1 MANRRMFAR
10 SVTSSGRFLR
20 MSPQARLLY
29 YDLGM
34 EADDDGFAEAFGR
47 LAVTRSTEEH
57 LNELEQKGFITIL
70 DQENLVVHITD
81 WEVNNLIRKDRYIPS
96 VYRSIYP
103 QCVGEA
109 PVEKNEPQQA
119 EAPAEA
125 EMQEESM
132 VNHSETTDTPDG
144 SSLVNQW
151 LTQDRLGK
159 DRIGKDRSGED
170 SLDQERLL
178 KDNKRKEKE
187 EENAACAGK
196 STSSAESIFGDIQTE
211 FERKKQNSLDYLMN
225 SEYFSNTRASPDMRK
240 PVQRAVNY
248 L

>member
-34 EADDDGFAEAFGR
+34 EADDDGFAEGFAR
-47 LAVTRSTEEH
+47 LAATGSKEEH
-57 LNELEQKGFITIL
+57 LIELEQRGFITIP
-70 DQENLVVHITD
+70 DRENLVVHITD
-81 WEVNNLIRKDRYIPS
+81 WEVNNQIRKDRYTPS
-96 VYRSIYP
+96 VYRSVYP

-109 PVEKNEPQQA
+109 PVEKTEPQQA

-125 EMQEESM
+125 IVQEESM
-132 VNHSETTDTPDG
+132 DNHSETNEAPDG
-144 SSLVNQW
+144 CHLVDQW

-159 DRIGKDRSGED
+159 DRIGKDRVDQD
-170 SLDQERLL
+170 SLL
-178 KDNKRKEKE
+178 KENLNQEKE
-187 EENAACAGK
+187 EENGEANGAQARE
-196 STSSAESIFGDIQTE
+196 AEAPTPTLEDIQTE
-211 FERKKQNSLDYLMN
+211 FEKKKRKAIELLLNT
-225 SEYFSNTRASPDMRK
+225 EHFGNTRASPERK
-240 PVQRAVNY
+240 QPVQKAVNF

>member
-34 EADDDGFAEAFGR
+34 EADDDGFAEGFAR
-47 LAVTRSTEEH
+47 LAATRAEEEH
-57 LNELEQKGFITIL
+57 LFELEQRGFITIP
-70 DQENLVVHITD
+70 DRENLVVHITD
-81 WEVNNLIRKDRYIPS
+81 WEVNNQIRKDRYTPS
-96 VYRSIYP
+96 VYRSVYP

-109 PVEKNEPQQA
+109 PVEKTEPQQA

-125 EMQEESM
+125 IVQEESM
-132 VNHSETTDTPDG
+132 DNHSETNEAPDG
-144 SSLVNQW
+144 CHLVDQW

-159 DRIGKDRSGED
+159 DR
-170 SLDQERLL
+170 LDQDRLL
-178 KDNKRKEKE
+178 TEDARARARETAP
-187 EENAACAGK
+187 NAAENPGENQIDFEKKKQKAMELLLN
-196 STSSAESIFGDIQTE
+196 TEHFGNTQASP
-211 FERKKQNSLDYLMN
+211 ERKQ
-225 SEYFSNTRASPDMRK
+225 
-240 PVQRAVNY
+240 PVQRAVNF

>member
-34 EADDDGFAEAFGR
+34 EADDDGFAEGFGR
-47 LAVTRSTEEH
+47 LAVTGSKEEH
-57 LNELEQKGFITIL
+57 LIELEQRGFITIL

-81 WEVNNLIRKDRYIPS
+81 WAANNLIRKDRYTPS
-96 VYRSIYP
+96 VYRGVYP
-103 QCVGEA
+103 QYVGE
-109 PVEKNEPQQA
+109 KTEPQQA

-125 EMQEESM
+125 IVQEESM
-132 VNHSETTDTPDG
+132 DNHQEITGTPDG
-144 SSLVNQW
+144 CHLVDHW

-225 SEYFSNTRASPDMRK
+225 SECFSNTRASPDMRQ

>member
-34 EADDDGFAEAFGR
+34 EADDDGFAEGFAR
-47 LAVTRSTEEH
+47 LAATGSKEEH
-57 LNELEQKGFITIL
+57 LFELEQRGFITIP
-70 DQENLVVHITD
+70 DRENLVVHITD
-81 WEVNNLIRKDRYIPS
+81 WEVNNQIRKDRYTPS
-96 VYRSIYP
+96 VYRSVYP

-109 PVEKNEPQQA
+109 PVEKTEPQQA

-132 VNHSETTDTPDG
+132 DNHSETNEAPDG
-144 SSLVNQW
+144 CHLVDQW

-159 DRIGKDRSGED
+159 DRIGKDRVDQD
-170 SLDQERLL
+170 SLL
-178 KDNKRKEKE
+178 KENLNQEKE
-187 EENAACAGK
+187 EENEEANGAQARGAEAPTP
-196 STSSAESIFGDIQTE
+196 TSEDIQTE
-211 FERKKQNSLDYLMN
+211 FEKKKRKAIELLLNT
-225 SEYFSNTRASPDMRK
+225 EHFGNTRASPERK
-240 PVQRAVNY
+240 QPVQRAVNF

>member
-34 EADDDGFAEAFGR
+34 EADDDGFAEGFGR
-47 LAVTRSTEEH
+47 LAVTGSKEEH
-57 LNELEQKGFITIL
+57 LIELEQRGFITIL

-81 WEVNNLIRKDRYIPS
+81 WAANNLIRKDRYTPS
-96 VYRSIYP
+96 VYRGVYP

-125 EMQEESM
+125 IVQEESM
-132 VNHSETTDTPDG
+132 DNHQEITGTPDG
-144 SSLVNQW
+144 CHLVDHW

-159 DRIGKDRSGED
+159 DRIGQD
-170 SLDQERLL
+170 SLR
-178 KDNKRKEKE
+178 KDNRREKREEREEKE
-187 EENAACAGK
+187 EEKEETPAFAAGNACG
-196 STSSAESIFGDIQTE
+196 GVYLLDDIQTE
-211 FERKKQNSLDYLMN
+211 FEKKKQKAMELLLN
-225 SEYFSNTRASPDMRK
+225 SERFRNPRASPEMRIS
-240 PVQRAVNY
+240 V
-248 L
+248 

>member
-34 EADDDGFAEAFGR
+34 EADDDGFAEGFAR
-47 LAVTRSTEEH
+47 LAATRAEEEH
-57 LNELEQKGFITIL
+57 LFELEQRGFITIP
-70 DQENLVVHITD
+70 DRENLVVHITD
-81 WEVNNLIRKDRYIPS
+81 WEVNNQIRKDRYTPS
-96 VYRSIYP
+96 VYRSVYP

-109 PVEKNEPQQA
+109 PVEKTEPQQA

-125 EMQEESM
+125 IVQEESM
-132 VNHSETTDTPDG
+132 DNHSETNEAPDG
-144 SSLVNQW
+144 CHLVDQW

-159 DRIGKDRSGED
+159 DSLGKDR
-170 SLDQERLL
+170 LDQDRLL
-178 KDNKRKEKE
+178 TEDARARARETAP
-187 EENAACAGK
+187 NAAENPGENQIDFEKKKQKAMELLLN
-196 STSSAESIFGDIQTE
+196 TEHFGNTQASP
-211 FERKKQNSLDYLMN
+211 ERKQ
-225 SEYFSNTRASPDMRK
+225 
-240 PVQRAVNY
+240 PVQKAVNF

>member
-34 EADDDGFAEAFGR
+34 EADDDGFAEGFAR
-47 LAVTRSTEEH
+47 LAATGSKEEH
-57 LNELEQKGFITIL
+57 LIELEQRGFITIP
-70 DQENLVVHITD
+70 DRENLVVHITD
-81 WEVNNLIRKDRYIPS
+81 WEVNNQIRKDRYTPS
-96 VYRSIYP
+96 VYRSVYP

-109 PVEKNEPQQA
+109 PVEKTEPQQA

-125 EMQEESM
+125 IVQEESM
-132 VNHSETTDTPDG
+132 DNHSETNEAPDG
-144 SSLVNQW
+144 CHLVDQW

-159 DRIGKDRSGED
+159 DRIGKDRVDQD
-170 SLDQERLL
+170 SLL
-178 KDNKRKEKE
+178 KENLNQEKE
-187 EENAACAGK
+187 EENGEANGAQARE
-196 STSSAESIFGDIQTE
+196 AEAPTPTLEDIQTE
-211 FERKKQNSLDYLMN
+211 FEKKKRKAIELLLNT
-225 SEYFSNTRASPDMRK
+225 EHFGNTRASPERK
-240 PVQRAVNY
+240 QPVQKAVNY

>member
-34 EADDDGFAEAFGR
+34 EADDDGFAEGFAR
-47 LAVTRSTEEH
+47 LAATRAEEEH
-57 LNELEQKGFITIL
+57 LFELEQRGFITIP
-70 DQENLVVHITD
+70 DRENLVVHITD
-81 WEVNNLIRKDRYIPS
+81 WEVNNQIRKDRYTPS
-96 VYRSIYP
+96 VYRSVYP

-109 PVEKNEPQQA
+109 PVEKTEPQQA

-125 EMQEESM
+125 IVQEESM
-132 VNHSETTDTPDG
+132 DNHSETNEAPDG
-144 SSLVNQW
+144 CHLVDQW

-159 DRIGKDRSGED
+159 DRIGKDRV
-170 SLDQERLL
+170 DQESLL
-178 KDNKRKEKE
+178 KENLNQEKE
-187 EENAACAGK
+187 EENEEANGAQARG
-196 STSSAESIFGDIQTE
+196 AEAPTPTLEDIQTE
-211 FERKKQNSLDYLMN
+211 FEKKKRKAMELLLNT
-225 SEYFSNTRASPDMRK
+225 EHFGNTRASPERK
-240 PVQRAVNY
+240 QPVQRAVNF

>member
-34 EADDDGFAEAFGR
+34 EADDDGFAEGFAR
-47 LAVTRSTEEH
+47 LAATRAEEEH
-57 LNELEQKGFITIL
+57 LFELEQRGFITIP
-70 DQENLVVHITD
+70 DRENLVVHITD
-81 WEVNNLIRKDRYIPS
+81 WEVNNQIRKDRYTPS
-96 VYRSIYP
+96 VYRSVYP

-109 PVEKNEPQQA
+109 PVEKTEPQQA

-125 EMQEESM
+125 IVQEESM
-132 VNHSETTDTPDG
+132 DNHSETNEAPDG
-144 SSLVNQW
+144 CHLVDQW

-159 DRIGKDRSGED
+159 DR
-170 SLDQERLL
+170 LDQDRLL
-178 KDNKRKEKE
+178 TEDARARARETAP
-187 EENAACAGK
+187 NAAENPGENQIDFEKKKQKAMELLLN
-196 STSSAESIFGDIQTE
+196 TEHFGNTQASP
-211 FERKKQNSLDYLMN
+211 ERKQ
-225 SEYFSNTRASPDMRK
+225 
-240 PVQRAVNY
+240 PVQKAVNF

>member
-34 EADDDGFAEAFGR
+34 EADDDGFAEGFAR
-47 LAVTRSTEEH
+47 LAATRAEEEH
-57 LNELEQKGFITIL
+57 LIELEQRGFITIP
-70 DQENLVVHITD
+70 DRENLVVHITD
-81 WEVNNLIRKDRYIPS
+81 WEVNNQIRKDRYTPI
-96 VYRSIYP
+96 VYRSVYP

-109 PVEKNEPQQA
+109 PVEKTEPQQA

-125 EMQEESM
+125 IVQEESM
-132 VNHSETTDTPDG
+132 DNHSETNEAPDG
-144 SSLVNQW
+144 CHLVDQW

-159 DRIGKDRSGED
+159 DRIGKDS
-170 SLDQERLL
+170 LL
-178 KDNKRKEKE
+178 KDNLNQEKE
-187 EENAACAGK
+187 EENEEANGAQARG
-196 STSSAESIFGDIQTE
+196 AEAPTPTLEDIQTE
-211 FERKKQNSLDYLMN
+211 FEKKKRKAMELLLNT
-225 SEYFSNTRASPDMRK
+225 EHFGNTRASPERK
-240 PVQRAVNY
+240 QPVQRAVNF

>member
-34 EADDDGFAEAFGR
+34 EADDDGFAEGFAR
-47 LAVTRSTEEH
+47 LAATRAEEEH
-57 LNELEQKGFITIL
+57 LIELEQRGFITIP
-70 DQENLVVHITD
+70 DRENLVVHITD
-81 WEVNNLIRKDRYIPS
+81 WEVNNQIRKDRYTPS
-96 VYRSIYP
+96 VYRSVYP

-109 PVEKNEPQQA
+109 PVEKTEPQQA

-132 VNHSETTDTPDG
+132 DNHSETNEAPDG
-144 SSLVNQW
+144 CHLVDQW

-159 DRIGKDRSGED
+159 DRIGKDS
-170 SLDQERLL
+170 LL
-178 KDNKRKEKE
+178 KDNLNQEKE
-187 EENAACAGK
+187 EENEEANGAQARG
-196 STSSAESIFGDIQTE
+196 AEAPTPTLEDIQTE
-211 FERKKQNSLDYLMN
+211 FEKKKRKAMELLLNT
-225 SEYFSNTRASPDMRK
+225 EHFGNTRASPERK
-240 PVQRAVNY
+240 QPVQKAVNF

>member
-34 EADDDGFAEAFGR
+34 EADDDGFAEGFAR
-47 LAVTRSTEEH
+47 LAATGSKEEH
-57 LNELEQKGFITIL
+57 LFELEQRGFITIP
-70 DQENLVVHITD
+70 DRENLVVHITD
-81 WEVNNLIRKDRYIPS
+81 WEVNNQIRKDRYTPS
-96 VYRSIYP
+96 VYRSVYP

-109 PVEKNEPQQA
+109 PVEKTEPQQA

-125 EMQEESM
+125 IVQEESM
-132 VNHSETTDTPDG
+132 DNHSETNEAPDG
-144 SSLVNQW
+144 CHLVDQW

-159 DRIGKDRSGED
+159 DRIGKDRVDQD
-170 SLDQERLL
+170 SLL
-178 KDNKRKEKE
+178 KENLNQEKE
-187 EENAACAGK
+187 EENGEANGAQARE
-196 STSSAESIFGDIQTE
+196 AEAPTPTLEDIQTE
-211 FERKKQNSLDYLMN
+211 FEKKKRKAIELLLNT
-225 SEYFSNTRASPDMRK
+225 EHFGNTRASPERK
-240 PVQRAVNY
+240 QPVQRAVNF

>member
-34 EADDDGFAEAFGR
+34 EADDDGFAEGFAR
-47 LAVTRSTEEH
+47 LAATRAEEEH
-57 LNELEQKGFITIL
+57 LFELEQRGFITIP
-70 DQENLVVHITD
+70 DRENLVVHITD
-81 WEVNNLIRKDRYIPS
+81 WEVNNQIRKDRYTPS
-96 VYRSIYP
+96 VYRSVYP

-109 PVEKNEPQQA
+109 PVEKTEPQQA

-132 VNHSETTDTPDG
+132 DNHSETNEAPDG
-144 SSLVNQW
+144 CHLVDQW

-159 DRIGKDRSGED
+159 DRADQD
-170 SLDQERLL
+170 SLIQDSINQKKEE
-178 KDNKRKEKE
+178 EKE
-187 EENAACAGK
+187 EANGAQAPG
-196 STSSAESIFGDIQTE
+196 AEAPTPTFEDFQTE
-211 FERKKQNSLDYLMN
+211 FEKKKRKAMELLLNT
-225 SEYFSNTRASPDMRK
+225 EHFGNTRASPERK
-240 PVQRAVNY
+240 QPVQRAVNF

>member
-29 YDLGM
+29 FDLGM

-47 LAVTRSTEEH
+47 LAATRAEEEH
-57 LNELEQKGFITIL
+57 LFELEQRGFITIL
-70 DQENLVVHITD
+70 DRENLVVHITD
-81 WEVNNLIRKDRYIPS
+81 WEANNLIRKDRYTPS
-96 VYRSIYP
+96 VYRGVYP

-125 EMQEESM
+125 IVQEDSM
-132 VNHSETTDTPDG
+132 VNHQEITDTPDG
-144 SSLVNQW
+144 SSLVNQR

-159 DRIGKDRSGED
+159 DR
-170 SLDQERLL
+170 LDQDRLL
-178 KDNKRKEKE
+178 TEDARVRARETAPHAAENPGENQIDFEK
-187 EENAACAGK
+187 
-196 STSSAESIFGDIQTE
+196 
-211 FERKKQNSLDYLMN
+211 KKQKAMELLL
-225 SEYFSNTRASPDMRK
+225 NTEHFRNPRASPEMRQ
-240 PVQRAVNY
+240 PVQRAVNF